1 MAEKPMS
8 GKAYARAWLIGEVP
22 SVNMGPG
29 PMFPARA
36 DVLAVLR
43 EEPSLVQQ
51 FIKTNVDVVG
61 LHETP
66 ILEKVENGYD
76 VYITWQWKKTGIV
89 HHDDLWN
96 ALDEYL
102 TLVGLR

>member
-1 MAEKPMS
+1 MK
-8 GKAYARAWLIGEVP
+8 REVP
-22 SVNMGPG
+22 SVNIGPG

-36 DVLAVLR
+36 DVLAALR
-43 EEPSLVQQ
+43 EEPSLVQR
-51 FIKTNVDVVG
+51 FVKVNVDVVG

-76 VYITWQWKKTGIV
+76 VYATWQSKKTRLV
-89 HHDDLWN
+89 HHDDLWS
-96 ALDEYL
+96 ALDDYL